1 MTELRIYCN
10 TCRTQTWHERVAAH
24 SHSRL
29 DQLFG
34 FSHEIDSSVLICRG
48 CEDVSFRLV
57 KHPFEFQAEGD
68 GPEELVLPD
77 WKHKLR
83 ERKYF
88 WRLPKHIE
96 ELYRETV
103 SAHDANL
110 TLLSTVGVRGGLIE
124 AIVADKISPQ
134 NYKDRLDSKI
144 DSLLAHFPETVI
156 ETLHEFRKMGNKAVH
171 KLEAPES
178 LNIHHAL
185 YVIEGIMEF
194 FYGVEQHAKLFSEH
208 RKE

>member
-10 TCRTQTWHERVAAH
+10 TCRAQTWHEPVAAH

-34 FSHEIDSSVLICRG
+34 FSQEIDSSVLICRG

-68 GPEELVLPD
+68 EPEELVLPD

-110 TLLSTVGVRGGLIE
+110 TLLSTVGVRGLIE
-124 AIVADKISPQ
+124 AVVADKISPQ

-144 DSLLAHFPETVI
+144 DSLRAHFSAAVI
-156 ETLHEFRKMGNKAVH
+156 ETLHEFRKMGSKAVH
-171 KLEAPES
+171 KLEAPGS

-208 RKE
+208 RKG